1 MLIIAVSFSAFASL
15 SVRSL
20 ANSLALE
27 WDGVEDALWY
37 DIYIDDGFIARLGSS
52 QLSFTVEN
60 LEGNREYKVSWQQG
74 MVKTTIL
81 MSRYRSAGRFHGTV
95 NTVG

>member
-1 MLIIAVSFSAFASL
+1 MLVLAASFSAFAAL

-20 ANSLALE
+20 ANSFTLE
-27 WDGVEDALWY
+27 WDEVEGSLWY
-37 DIYIDDGFIARLGSS
+37 DIYIDDGFIARLDSS